1 MSDDFGP
8 QSEAPR
14 RYRPFAE
21 FLVAL
26 RFLTR
31 LPVPFVRTLD
41 PPRLAA
47 AMGMFPVAGAVAGG
61 LTGASLGL
69 CNLLGFPL
77 FFCAA
82 VGLGTGAIITGALHE
97 DGLADVADGFGGGKT
112 REERLEIMR
121 DSRIGTYGAMA
132 LIIVLLARAALFARL
147 LELPSA
153 GTIIL
158 IASAGAFSRALVVD
172 LMWATRPARSDGL
185 SVMAGRPSRNTTLLA
200 LLIGGLGAWVA
211 GAYVLAPAAS
221 VTALIAAGVTLAV
234 VRAVAM
240 RKIGGQTGDVCG
252 AAQILAETAML
263 AVYSATLSLP

>member
-1 MSDDFGP
+1 MSDDFEP
-8 QSEAPR
+8 PSEAPR

-47 AMGMFPVAGAVAGG
+47 SMAMFPVAGAVVGA
-61 LTGASLGL
+61 LVGASLVL
-69 CNLLGFPL
+69 CNLLGLPD

-82 VGLGTGAIITGALHE
+82 FALAMGALVTGALHE
-97 DGLADVADGFGGGKT
+97 DGLADVADGFGGGRT
-112 REERLEIMR
+112 REQRLEIMR
-121 DSRIGTYGAMA
+121 DSRIGAYGAMA
-132 LIIVLLARAALFARL
+132 LVFVLLARAALLASL
-147 LELPSA
+147 LDLTPS

-158 IASAGAFSRALVVD
+158 IAAAGAFSRALVVD
-172 LMWATRPARSDGL
+172 LVWATRPARNDGL
-185 SVMAGRPSRNTTLLA
+185 SVQAGRPSRNTALLA
-200 LLIGGLGAWVA
+200 LAIGGLGAWA
-211 GAYVLAPAAS
+211 AAAYVLAPAAS
-221 VTALIAAGVTLAV
+221 VVALIAAGVTLAA
-234 VRAVAM
+234 VRALAM

-263 AVYSATLSLP
+263 TVYSATLSLP